1 MGLLACVSA
10 DVDGQGTPLDEGL
23 VAVLPHTS
31 VWTLVGVD
39 AEVSLQVGLPVETL
53 VAHLPGALEGAG
65 GLLGLHNFEQIH
77 WGSVIKWDEGKELYQ
92 SRTAEIRWSALDAS
106 L

>member
-23 VAVLPHTS
+23 VAVLPYTS
-31 VWTLVGVD
+31 VWALIGVD

-77 WGSVIKWDEGKELYQ
+77 WGSVMSGMKVKNYTCPEL
-92 SRTAEIRWSALDAS
+92 RRSAGQLWVRPC
-106 L
+106 